1 MCGLIKG
8 IKQIYDNI
16 KYKYAVIGEM
26 RLRHAEAYSRDTR
39 PVVLRKMRT
48 DRDHTRF
55 VGYGTSDCPRTDR
68 SAFDAHG
75 RL

>member
-16 KYKYAVIGEM
+16 KYKYAAIGEPC
-26 RLRHAEAYSRDTR
+26 RLYAEAYSRDTR

-55 VGYGTSDCPRTDR
+55 VGYGTSDCPRPDR